1 MKFYRETFPTA
12 SITPKLHILEKHTI
26 SWLREWGPGVAFGL
40 MGEQGAES
48 IHNWFN
54 REGHKF
60 SNLSDSV
67 EKLHSKMKNHFINV
81 APINFSLKPVIKKRC
96 LI

>member
-1 MKFYRETFPTA
+1 MKYYRERFPTA
-12 SITPKLHILEKHTI
+12 SVTPKLHMLEKHTT

-60 SNLSDSV
+60 CNMSDSV

-81 APINFSLKPVIKKRC
+81 APLNFSLKPVIKKRC
-96 LI
+96 L